1 MSEGRRLPARLE
13 VTALMRRVAAE
24 GGFATVIARGEP
36 DSGTILLVMRG
47 SSTNPTIWER
57 MPQLDGTRQWALN
70 RTQEPENK
78 QEFEDYLTRRAAQD
92 SDLWIVELDI
102 PNPERF
108 VGELG

>member
-1 MSEGRRLPARLE
+1 
-13 VTALMRRVAAE
+13 
-24 GGFATVIARGEP
+24 
-36 DSGTILLVMRG
+36 
-47 SSTNPTIWER
+47 
-57 MPQLDGTRQWALN
+57 MPQLDGTRQWTLN

>member
-1 MSEGRRLPARLE
+1 
-13 VTALMRRVAAE
+13 MRRVAAE

-47 SSTNPTIWER
+47 SSTNPTLWER
-57 MPQLDGTRQWALN
+57 MPQLDGTRRWTPN
-70 RTQEPENK
+70 RTQHPEK
-78 QEFEDYLTRRAAQD
+78 VEEFEDYLARRAAQD
-92 SDLWIVELDI
+92 QDLWIVELDI

>member
-1 MSEGRRLPARLE
+1 MSEGTRLPARLE
-13 VTALMRRVAAE
+13 VTALMRRVVAE

-47 SSTNPTIWER
+47 SSTNPTLWER
-57 MPQLDGTRQWALN
+57 MPQLDGTRRWTPN
-70 RTQEPENK
+70 RTQHPEK
-78 QEFEDYLTRRAAQD
+78 VEEFEDYLARRAAQD
-92 SDLWIVELDI
+92 QDLWIVELDI